1 MVVRSK
7 NLGSKVFDV
16 IVYTLLAIL
25 ALISLLPIINVLA
38 ISLSD
43 RAASA
48 ANLVKFWP
56 IGFHT
61 KAYERILQDAGF
73 GRSFLISIFRV
84 LAGVTVNMVVLV
96 LTSYPLSLE
105 KKDFKH
111 RNIFMWLIVFPMLF
125 NGGLI
130 PTFLVV
136 RDVGLYGNFWSM
148 IIPTALPIFST
159 IIMMNFFRQLPKS
172 LREAALLDGASHFV
186 VLFRIFIPVSLA
198 SIATLVLF
206 SLVGHW
212 NEWFYPIIYL
222 PDSHMWPL
230 QSYLRKMMLPAA
242 LQKNLTK
249 SDLEL
254 LKYLSDKNFKSAQL
268 FVAMIPIICVYPFLQ
283 KYFVKGLV
291 IGSVKG

>member
-73 GRSFLISIFRV
+73 GRSFIISILRV
-84 LAGVTVNMVVLV
+84 LAGVIVNMVVLV

-136 RDVGLYGNFWSM
+136 RDVGLYGKFWSM

-230 QSYLRKMMLPAA
+230 QAYLRKMMLPAA

>member
-1 MVVRSK
+1 
-7 NLGSKVFDV
+7 
-16 IVYTLLAIL
+16 
-25 ALISLLPIINVLA
+25 
-38 ISLSD
+38 
-43 RAASA
+43 
-48 ANLVKFWP
+48 
-56 IGFHT
+56 
-61 KAYERILQDAGF
+61 
-73 GRSFLISIFRV
+73 
-84 LAGVTVNMVVLV
+84 
-96 LTSYPLSLE
+96 
-105 KKDFKH
+105 
-111 RNIFMWLIVFPMLF
+111 
-125 NGGLI
+125 
-130 PTFLVV
+130 
-136 RDVGLYGNFWSM
+136 M

-159 IIMMNFFRQLPKS
+159 IILMNFFRQLPKS

-186 VLFRIFIPVSLA
+186 ILFRIYIPVSLA

-206 SLVGHW
+206 SMVGHW

-230 QSYLRKMMLPAA
+230 QAYLRKMMIPEAI
-242 LQKNLTK
+242 QKNLTK